1 MSEDKTLMGA
11 DGTLRITDLK
21 TYFFTDEGV
30 VKAVDGVNLTIPK
43 GESVGLVGE
52 SGCGKTVTAFSTLR
66 LVPNP
71 PGRIVSGQIH
81 FKGRDLLK
89 LPEKEMRHVRGKEIS
104 MVFQEPS
111 SSMNPSFTIG
121 NQMEEVIHF
130 HQDGSAVQVR
140 KKAIEILH
148 AVRIPD
154 PVRILSQYPH
164 ELSGGMLQRV
174 MIAIAI
180 SCEPDLLIC
189 DEPTTAL
196 DVSMQAQVIS
206 LLNDLRRERKTS
218 LLFITHDLGVLS
230 WVCTHA
236 AVMYAGN
243 IVEQADIR
251 SLVKNPQHPY
261 TRALMGASPRLD
273 RDCETLDS
281 IPGSVPNLIHPP
293 AGCKFHPRC
302 DRFMAVCAEESP
314 HLKEKDRGHWVA
326 CFANSKG
333 GTA

>member
-1 MSEDKTLMGA
+1 MVMGT
-11 DGTLRITDLK
+11 DGILRISDLRTHFLTD
-21 TYFFTDEGV
+21 DGE
-30 VKAVDGVNLTIPK
+30 VKAVDGINLTIRK
-43 GESVGLVGE
+43 GESMGLVGE
-52 SGCGKTVTAFSTLR
+52 SGCGKTVTAYSTLR

-89 LPEKEMRHVRGKEIS
+89 LSEKEMRGVRGKEIA
-104 MVFQEPS
+104 MVFQEPAS
-111 SSMNPSFTIG
+111 SSNPSFTIG
-121 NQMEEVIHF
+121 NQIQEVIRF
-130 HQDGSAVQVR
+130 HQGGNRVQVR
-140 KKAIEILH
+140 KKAIEILD

-154 PVRILSQYPH
+154 PVRILTQYPH

-196 DVSMQAQVIS
+196 DVSMQAQVIN
-206 LLNDLRRERKTS
+206 LLNDLRRERGTS

-243 IVEQADIR
+243 IIEQADIR
-251 SLVKNPQHPY
+251 ALVKNPQHPY
-261 TRALMGASPRLD
+261 TSALIGASPRLD
-273 RDCETLDS
+273 RDCQVLDS
-281 IPGSVPNLIHPP
+281 IRGSVPNLTNPP
-293 AGCKFHPRC
+293 GGCKFHPRC
-302 DRFMAVCAEESP
+302 DRVLPVCTEQVP
-314 HLKEKDRGHWVA
+314 QLKEKGDGHCVA
-326 CFANSKG
+326 CFADSEG
-333 GTA
+333 GAA

>member
-1 MSEDKTLMGA
+1 MVMGT
-11 DGTLRITDLK
+11 DGILRISDLRTHFLTD
-21 TYFFTDEGV
+21 DGE
-30 VKAVDGVNLTIPK
+30 VKAVDGINLTIRK
-43 GESVGLVGE
+43 GESMGLVGE
-52 SGCGKTVTAFSTLR
+52 SGCGKTVTAYSTLR

-89 LPEKEMRHVRGKEIS
+89 LSEKEMRGVRGREIA
-104 MVFQEPS
+104 MVFQEPAS
-111 SSMNPSFTIG
+111 SSNPSFTIG
-121 NQMEEVIHF
+121 NQIQEVIRF
-130 HQDGSAVQVR
+130 HQGGNRVQVR
-140 KKAIEILH
+140 KKAIEILD

-154 PVRILSQYPH
+154 PVRILTQYPH

-196 DVSMQAQVIS
+196 DVSMQAQVIN
-206 LLNDLRRERKTS
+206 LLNDLRRERGTS

-243 IVEQADIR
+243 IIEQADIR
-251 SLVKNPQHPY
+251 ALVKNPQHPY
-261 TRALMGASPRLD
+261 TSALIGASPRLD
-273 RDCETLDS
+273 RDCQVLDS
-281 IPGSVPNLIHPP
+281 IRGSVPNLTNPP
-293 AGCKFHPRC
+293 GGCKFHPRC
-302 DRFMAVCAEESP
+302 DRVLPVCTEQVP
-314 HLKEKDRGHWVA
+314 QLKEKGDGHCVA
-326 CFANSKG
+326 CFADSEG
-333 GTA
+333 GAA

>member
-1 MSEDKTLMGA
+1 MLMGTDA
-11 DGTLRITDLK
+11 ILRIADLR
-21 TYFFTDEGV
+21 THFFTDDGE
-30 VKAVDGVNLTIPK
+30 VKAVDGVNLTIRE
-43 GESVGLVGE
+43 GESMGLVGE
-52 SGCGKTVTAFSTLR
+52 SGCGKTVTAYSTLR

-89 LPEKEMRHVRGKEIS
+89 LSEKEMRGVRGKEIA
-104 MVFQEPS
+104 MVFQEPAS
-111 SSMNPSFTIG
+111 SSNPSFTIG
-121 NQMEEVIHF
+121 NQIQEVIRF
-130 HQDGSAVQVR
+130 HQGGNRVQVR
-140 KKAIEILH
+140 KKAIEILD

-154 PVRILSQYPH
+154 PVRILTQYPH

-196 DVSMQAQVIS
+196 DVSMQAQVIN
-206 LLNDLRRERKTS
+206 LLNDLRRERGTS

-243 IVEQADIR
+243 IIEQADIR
-251 SLVKNPQHPY
+251 ALVKNPQHPY
-261 TRALMGASPRLD
+261 TSALIGASPRLD
-273 RDCETLDS
+273 RDCQVLDS
-281 IPGSVPNLIHPP
+281 IRGSVPNLTNPP
-293 AGCKFHPRC
+293 GGCKFHPRC
-302 DRFMAVCAEESP
+302 DRVLPVCTEQVP
-314 HLKEKDRGHWVA
+314 QLKEKGDGHCVA
-326 CFANSKG
+326 CFADSEG
-333 GTA
+333 GAA

>member
-1 MSEDKTLMGA
+1 MGT
-11 DGTLRITDLK
+11 DGILRISDLRTHFLTD
-21 TYFFTDEGV
+21 DGE
-30 VKAVDGVNLTIPK
+30 VKAVDGINLTIRK
-43 GESVGLVGE
+43 GESMGLVGE
-52 SGCGKTVTAFSTLR
+52 SGCGKTVTAYSTLR

-89 LPEKEMRHVRGKEIS
+89 LSEKEMRGVRGREIA
-104 MVFQEPS
+104 MVFQEPAS
-111 SSMNPSFTIG
+111 SSNPSFTIG
-121 NQMEEVIHF
+121 NQIQEVIRF
-130 HQDGSAVQVR
+130 HQGGNRVQVR
-140 KKAIEILH
+140 KKAIEILD

-154 PVRILSQYPH
+154 PVRILTQYPH

-196 DVSMQAQVIS
+196 DVSMQAQVIN
-206 LLNDLRRERKTS
+206 LLNDLRRERGTS

-243 IVEQADIR
+243 IIEQADIR
-251 SLVKNPQHPY
+251 ALVKNPQHPY

-273 RDCETLDS
+273 RDCQVLDS
-281 IPGSVPNLIHPP
+281 IRGSVPNLTNPP
-293 AGCKFHPRC
+293 GGCKFHPRC
-302 DRFMAVCAEESP
+302 DRVLPVCTEQVP
-314 HLKEKDRGHWVA
+314 QLKEKGDGHCVA
-326 CFANSKG
+326 CFADSEG
-333 GTA
+333 GAA

>member
-1 MSEDKTLMGA
+1 MGT
-11 DGTLRITDLK
+11 DGILRISDLRTHFLTD
-21 TYFFTDEGV
+21 DGE
-30 VKAVDGVNLTIPK
+30 VKAVDGINLTIRK
-43 GESVGLVGE
+43 GESMGLVGE
-52 SGCGKTVTAFSTLR
+52 SGCGKTVTAYSTLR

-89 LPEKEMRHVRGKEIS
+89 LSEKEMRGVRGREIA
-104 MVFQEPS
+104 MVFQEPAS
-111 SSMNPSFTIG
+111 SSNPSFTIG
-121 NQMEEVIHF
+121 NQIQEVIRF
-130 HQDGSAVQVR
+130 HQGGNRVQVR
-140 KKAIEILH
+140 KKAIEILD

-154 PVRILSQYPH
+154 PVRILTQYPH

-196 DVSMQAQVIS
+196 DVSMQAQVIN
-206 LLNDLRRERKTS
+206 LLNDLRRERGTS

-243 IVEQADIR
+243 IIEQADIR
-251 SLVKNPQHPY
+251 ALVKNPQHPY
-261 TRALMGASPRLD
+261 TSALIGASPRLD
-273 RDCETLDS
+273 RDCQVLDS
-281 IPGSVPNLIHPP
+281 IRGSVPNLTNPP
-293 AGCKFHPRC
+293 GGCKFHPRC
-302 DRFMAVCAEESP
+302 DRVLPVCTEQVP
-314 HLKEKDRGHWVA
+314 QLKEKGDGHCVA
-326 CFANSKG
+326 CFADSEG
-333 GTA
+333 GAA

>member
-1 MSEDKTLMGA
+1 VNTEDILK
-11 DGTLRITDLK
+11 IEDLH
-21 TYFFTDEGV
+21 TYFYTNEGV
-30 VKAVDGVNLTIPK
+30 VKAVNGVNLTIPK

-52 SGCGKTVTAFSTLR
+52 SGCGKTVTAYSILQ

-89 LPEKEMRHVRGKEIS
+89 LPEQEIHRVRGKEIS
-104 MVFQEPS
+104 MIFQEPS

-121 NQMEEVIHF
+121 NQMEEVIWF
-130 HQDGSAVQVR
+130 HQGGNGTKVR
-140 KKAIEILH
+140 KKAVEMLD
-148 AVRIPD
+148 AVSIPD

-180 SCEPDLLIC
+180 SCEPDLMIC

-196 DVSMQAQVIS
+196 DVSMQAQIIT
-206 LLNDLRRERKTS
+206 LLNELRRKRNTS

-230 WVCTHA
+230 WVCTYA

-243 IVEQADIR
+243 IVEQSDIR
-251 SLVKNPQHPY
+251 SLINDPRHPY
-261 TRALMGASPRLD
+261 THALMGASPRLD
-273 RDCETLDS
+273 RDCDMLDS
-281 IPGSVPNLIHPP
+281 IPGSVANLIQPP
-293 AGCKFHPRC
+293 PGCTFHPRC
-302 DRFMAVCAEESP
+302 DHALPVCKEQVPLLTEEG
-314 HLKEKDRGHWVA
+314 RGHWVA
-326 CFANSKG
+326 CFAGRDG
-333 GTA
+333 GTR

>member
-1 MSEDKTLMGA
+1 MGT
-11 DGTLRITDLK
+11 DGILRISDLRTHFLTD
-21 TYFFTDEGV
+21 DGE
-30 VKAVDGVNLTIPK
+30 VKAVDGINLTIRK
-43 GESVGLVGE
+43 GESMGLVGE
-52 SGCGKTVTAFSTLR
+52 SGCGKTVTAYSTLR

-89 LPEKEMRHVRGKEIS
+89 LSEKEMRGVRGKEIA
-104 MVFQEPS
+104 MVFQEPAS
-111 SSMNPSFTIG
+111 SSNPSFTIG
-121 NQMEEVIHF
+121 NQIQEVIRF
-130 HQDGSAVQVR
+130 HQGGNRVQVR
-140 KKAIEILH
+140 KKAIEILD

-154 PVRILSQYPH
+154 PVRILTQYPH

-196 DVSMQAQVIS
+196 DVSMQAQVIN
-206 LLNDLRRERKTS
+206 LLNDLRRERGTS

-243 IVEQADIR
+243 IIEQADIR
-251 SLVKNPQHPY
+251 ALVKNPQHPY
-261 TRALMGASPRLD
+261 TSALIGASPRLD
-273 RDCETLDS
+273 RDCQVLDS
-281 IPGSVPNLIHPP
+281 IRGSVPNLTNPP
-293 AGCKFHPRC
+293 GGCKFHPRC
-302 DRFMAVCAEESP
+302 DRVLPVCTEQVP
-314 HLKEKDRGHWVA
+314 QLKEKGDGHCVA
-326 CFANSKG
+326 CFADSEG
-333 GTA
+333 GAA